1 MFDHLLELLE
11 LEGRWLGAQLGEAA
25 EDAAVGFF
33 AWAMHGLWAAAQML
47 LKGAFNLADRLSVFS
62 ITGDGSP
69 VEATWPMTLWISGVV
84 ALALFFWQLTMTALR
99 GGRGFVRLVSG
110 PAQYGIA
117 LGLTVGMVAA
127 LLVAADELTRGLL
140 AEGLDAK
147 SFRDALKQTAFSVDG
162 IDGLKAIALG
172 LCALFGVLPAA
183 FGYVLEMLFRE
194 AAIHVLIAVVPI
206 TAAGLT
212 ASGTSSW
219 FWTTLRWILAAV
231 LMKPVL
237 ALTLVLGVAIADGS
251 KGITGILVGTAVLLM
266 SLFSPLALF
275 RLFSFVDPST
285 DAGGAFRNFVS
296 SFGVSSYGSGNPV
309 AGMQTAAL
317 GNAVDRVRGGGD
329 ADGGDDSSGLA
340 EARTAQRMDNA
351 ADGYNPFAYR
361 GAGSGSSDA
370 SADSGESSDGSNAS
384 TGAGSD
390 GDSSDIHDTTS
401 GSDATTADPVDAID
415 PAVSDSADYAETG
428 GGAVAA
434 SGADAGFEAAVPHEY
449 GGGPTPTAPP
459 AEGSSPGSAS
469 DGPGSSGRRD
479 APGEFDDGVVQ

>member
-1 MFDHLLELLE
+1 MFDHLLDLIEA
-11 LEGRWLGAQLGEAA
+11 EGRLLGAQLGEAA
-25 EDAAVGFF
+25 EDAALGFF

-47 LKGAFNLADRLSVFS
+47 LKGAFTLADRLSVFS
-62 ITGDGSP
+62 ITENGGP

-162 IDGLKAIALG
+162 IDGIKAIALG

-285 DAGGAFRNFVS
+285 NAGGAFRNTLS
-296 SFGVSSYGSGNPV
+296 SFGVSSYGPGNPV
-309 AGMQTAAL
+309 SGWQSAAF
-317 GNAVDRVRGGGD
+317 GNAVDRVRGGG
-329 ADGGDDSSGLA
+329 ADGVGDGSSDLA
-340 EARTAQRMDNA
+340 EARIAQRMDNA
-351 ADGYNPFAYR
+351 ADGYNPYAYR
-361 GAGSGSSDA
+361 GAAGNGAGSGSSEA
-370 SADSGESSDGSNAS
+370 GADGAESSGGPGAS
-384 TGAGSD
+384 SGTGGD
-390 GDSSDIHDTTS
+390 GDTSDRQDATSS
-401 GSDATTADPVDAID
+401 GSTTPDPADAID
-415 PAVSDSADYAETG
+415 PAVADSVGNADPAG
-428 GGAVAA
+428 DAGVVA
-434 SGADAGFEAAVPHEY
+434 SGGDAGFEAGTPHAEEAPR
-449 GGGPTPTAPP
+449 GP
-459 AEGSSPGSAS
+459 AS
-469 DGPGSSGRRD
+469 DGRESSGRG
-479 APGEFDDGVVQ
+479 APGEFDDGVVE

>member
-1 MFDHLLELLE
+1 MFEHLLDYF
-11 LEGRWLGAQLGEAA
+11 GALGSYLGSEVGEAA
-25 EDAAVGFF
+25 EDAAIGFF
-33 AWAMHGLWAAAQML
+33 AWAMQGLWAAAQML

-69 VEATWPMTLWISGVV
+69 VETTWPVTLWISGVV

-147 SFRDALKQTAFSVDG
+147 SFRDALKQTAFSVEG

-237 ALTLVLGVAIADGS
+237 ALTLVLGVSIADGS

-309 AGMQTAAL
+309 TGMQTAAL
-317 GNAVDRVRGGGD
+317 GNAVDRVRGGGG

-351 ADGYNPFAYR
+351 ADGYNPYAYR
-361 GAGSGSSDA
+361 GAGSTNSGA
-370 SADSGESSDGSNAS
+370 GADGGESSGGPGGS
-384 TGAGSD
+384 GGS
-390 GDSSDIHDTTS
+390 GPDSSDRQDTS
-401 GSDATTADPVDAID
+401 DNDATVTDPADAIE
-415 PAVSDSADYAETG
+415 PAVADSADYADPGGG
-428 GGAVAA
+428 GGAVA
-434 SGADAGFEAAVPHEY
+434 GADVGFEAAPPHAY
-449 GGGPTPTAPP
+449 GGGPAPAGPATPL
-459 AEGSSPGSAS
+459 AEGTSRGSAPE
-469 DGPGSSGRRD
+469 GPDSSGRRG